1 MWLVI
6 AWEFATVLAKGKR
19 KKPYNWHKARRE
31 AGCDTC
37 HALGKKRV
45 ISVKIE
51 SKWNLWHESCTGVE
65 KFIFLI
71 KKRGRGMD
79 AGRGKLRG
87 LLLTVVVSKV
97 NLGDRTVLQSSAL
110 QGGRVYWGHTRH
122 HPQAWT
128 YSCSCHS
135 HLYLEAISCFDRTE
149 DTANFPSAI
158 YQEHKSSLKKDSVRH
173 SPCLSVKNW
182 YNR

>member
-1 MWLVI
+1 MKIVI
-6 AWEFATVLAKGKR
+6 HGKTSFPCDKDW
-19 KKPYNWHKARRE
+19 KKR
-31 AGCDTC
+31 
-37 HALGKKRV
+37 GKKCAGRQARKNTK
-45 ISVKIE
+45 KIE

-97 NLGDRTVLQSSAL
+97 NLDDRTVLQSSAL